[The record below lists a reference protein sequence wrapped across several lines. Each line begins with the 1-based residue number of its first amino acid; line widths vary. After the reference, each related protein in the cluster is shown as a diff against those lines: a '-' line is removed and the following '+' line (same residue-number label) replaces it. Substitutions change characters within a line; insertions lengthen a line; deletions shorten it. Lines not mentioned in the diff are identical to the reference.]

1 VSFPSKK
8 CCIQDLI
15 PSIRKASETP
25 VAAVHA
31 RMISTVSRRMCISSE
46 LRKQGYVEQVD
57 WFGHGAEDARHY
69 SLSWNRTTWFFAFVS
84 PFCSP
89 VARTK
94 QEDSEIRFMKQKP
107 QDSQCYLHNATCNGW
122 GDPWKKTLVA
132 AGLML
137 ASTHLAHVVSP
148 LLKATN
154 RSMVRGEGRQEELWG
169 ICEQGRSHTVGFSFV
184 CPPVPCVEDQHVDA
198 QPGRTGLDGVE
209 PQHAADAFL
218 HDVHQDGRSSLMCS
232 AAVGSGIRLQKE
244 GKEGKK
250 SEEFGCSLYPCHWVD
265 LTYTTDKEDSM
276 RKVGSRNRLSDGR
289 IK

>member
-1 VSFPSKK
+1 MLLQPGDSWFNRQDFVCQVWVSFPSKK

-15 PSIRKASETP
+15 PSIGKASETP

-69 SLSWNRTTWFFAFVS
+69 SLSWNRTTWVS
-84 PFCSP
+84 RSAYWLRLSVTVLCVRIPPFCSP

-107 QDSQCYLHNATCNGW
+107 QDSQIDVGIHPFG
-122 GDPWKKTLVA
+122 PRSQPLVE
-132 AGLML
+132 G
-137 ASTHLAHVVSP
+137 HQPIHVLVNLVSISHIVP
-148 LLKATN
+148 SAPQNCFLSY
-154 RSMVRGEGRQEELWG
+154 RVRGEGRQEELWG

-218 HDVHQDGRSSLMCS
+218 HDVHQVGALVPYHRHAIVLQYCIWLADRAFMCS
-232 AAVGSGIRLQKE
+232 VG
-244 GKEGKK
+244 
-250 SEEFGCSLYPCHWVD
+250 
-265 LTYTTDKEDSM
+265 
-276 RKVGSRNRLSDGR
+276 
-289 IK
+289 